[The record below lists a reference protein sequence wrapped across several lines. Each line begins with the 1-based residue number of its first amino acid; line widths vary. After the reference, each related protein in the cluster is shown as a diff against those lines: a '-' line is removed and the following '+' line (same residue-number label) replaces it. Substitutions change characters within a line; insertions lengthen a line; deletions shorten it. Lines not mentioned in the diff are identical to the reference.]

1 MTQDAVV
8 TKLLPDNMAE
18 VAVARTTACG
28 GNCGSCESCIFQ
40 SQLKTP
46 ARNLVGAKPGQRVII
61 QSKSSAI
68 YKAALLVY
76 VFPMVLTLLGYV
88 LAYLAG
94 HPNRVFTRDQLLD
107 EVWGFEYYGDSR
119 TIDVHVKR
127 LREKLSGASDK
138 WELKTVWGVGYKFEV
153 RQ

>member
-40 SQLKTP
+40 SQLKTA
-46 ARNLVGAKPGQRVII
+46 ARNLVGARPGQCVII
-61 QSKSSAI
+61 QSKSSTI

-76 VFPMVLTLLGYV
+76 VFPMILTLLGYV
-88 LAYLAG
+88 LAYVA
-94 HPNRVFTRDQLLD
+94 
-107 EVWGFEYYGDSR
+107 
-119 TIDVHVKR
+119 
-127 LREKLSGASDK
+127 GASEGVCVAAAFAGLVLGAAIVVMSQRIKKGKDK
-138 WELKTVWGVGYKFEV
+138 EITFDIIQLAETGDK
-153 RQ
+153 

>member
-94 HPNRVFTRDQLLD
+94 APEGACVGAAFAGLVLGAAVVVLSQRMKKDKDKEISFDIV
-107 EVWGFEYYGDSR
+107 
-119 TIDVHVKR
+119 R
-127 LREKLSGASDK
+127 LVGTEDK
-138 WELKTVWGVGYKFEV
+138 P
-153 RQ
+153 

>member
-40 SQLKTP
+40 SQLKTA
-46 ARNLVGAKPGQRVII
+46 ARNLVGARPGQRVII
-61 QSKSSAI
+61 QSKSSTI

-76 VFPMVLTLLGYV
+76 VFPMILTLLGYV
-88 LAYLAG
+88 LAYVA
-94 HPNRVFTRDQLLD
+94 
-107 EVWGFEYYGDSR
+107 
-119 TIDVHVKR
+119 
-127 LREKLSGASDK
+127 GASEGVCVAAAFAGLVLGAAIVVMSQRIKKGKDK
-138 WELKTVWGVGYKFEV
+138 EITFDIIHLAETGDK
-153 RQ
+153 

>member
-40 SQLKTP
+40 SQLKTA
-46 ARNLVGAKPGQRVII
+46 ARNLVGARPGQRVII
-61 QSKSSAI
+61 QSKSSTI

-76 VFPMVLTLLGYV
+76 VFPMILTLLGYV
-88 LAYLAG
+88 LAYAA
-94 HPNRVFTRDQLLD
+94 
-107 EVWGFEYYGDSR
+107 
-119 TIDVHVKR
+119 
-127 LREKLSGASDK
+127 GASEGVCVAAAFAGLVLGAAIVVMSQRIKKGKDK
-138 WELKTVWGVGYKFEV
+138 EITFDIIQLAETGDK
-153 RQ
+153 

>member
-76 VFPMVLTLLGYV
+76 VFPMVLTVLGYV

-94 HPNRVFTRDQLLD
+94 APEGAYVGAAFAGLVLGAAVVVLSQRMKKDKDKEISFDIV
-107 EVWGFEYYGDSR
+107 
-119 TIDVHVKR
+119 R
-127 LREKLSGASDK
+127 LVGTEDK
-138 WELKTVWGVGYKFEV
+138 P
-153 RQ
+153 

>member
-76 VFPMVLTLLGYV
+76 VFPMVLTLLGYL

-94 HPNRVFTRDQLLD
+94 APEGACVGAAFAGLALGAAVVVLSQRMKKDKDKEISFDIV
-107 EVWGFEYYGDSR
+107 
-119 TIDVHVKR
+119 R
-127 LREKLSGASDK
+127 LVGTEDK
-138 WELKTVWGVGYKFEV
+138 P
-153 RQ
+153 

>member
-40 SQLKTP
+40 SQLKTA
-46 ARNLVGAKPGQRVII
+46 ARNLVGARPGQRVII
-61 QSKSSAI
+61 QSKSSTI

-76 VFPMVLTLLGYV
+76 VFPMILTLLGYV
-88 LAYLAG
+88 LAYVA
-94 HPNRVFTRDQLLD
+94 
-107 EVWGFEYYGDSR
+107 
-119 TIDVHVKR
+119 
-127 LREKLSGASDK
+127 GASEGVCVAAAFAGLVLGAAIVVMSQRIKKGKDK
-138 WELKTVWGVGYKFEV
+138 EITFDIIQLAETGDK
-153 RQ
+153 

>member
-76 VFPMVLTLLGYV
+76 VFPMLLTLLGYL

-94 HPNRVFTRDQLLD
+94 APEGACVGAAFAGLALGAALVVISQRMKKDKDKEISFDIV
-107 EVWGFEYYGDSR
+107 
-119 TIDVHVKR
+119 R
-127 LREKLSGASDK
+127 LVGTEEKP
-138 WELKTVWGVGYKFEV
+138 
-153 RQ
+153 